1 MEGRRAL
8 HVLKQQVREL
18 LVPQDHLPDE
28 TDLLPQSGFIPN
40 GQNKNIPQRQYAFCY
55 VVEFELGSGTLGLT
69 FYVKMFVF
77 SYLLN

>member
-40 GQNKNIPQRQYAFCY
+40 GQNKNIPQRPF
-55 VVEFELGSGTLGLT
+55 VMLWNLNLGL
-69 FYVKMFVF
+69 VLWV
-77 SYLLN
+77 